1 MQTTE
6 RRARYKAGVQAEIL
20 GAAREIVVHGGY
32 ENFSMRAL
40 AERIGYS
47 TAATYKHFKSKGEI
61 FELLAD
67 ESFASLMAASE
78 SVKSIAAEDPVDR
91 LKRGMLAYVHFGLQ
105 NPDHYRIA
113 FLLHQPGTTPPPKPT
128 AAYAGLKRRVLS
140 CVDTGKFRS
149 GDIELMA
156 QSLWAAAHGIT
167 SLLIQKPAFPWVARR
182 RLIAQVIDSA
192 VKGLLAQGQRRNARR
207 ARNGNHNVR
216 GQHQEESV

>member
-1 MQTTE
+1 MRTTE
-6 RRARYKAGVQAEIL
+6 RRARYKARVQAEIL
-20 GAAREIVVHGGY
+20 GAAREIFVRGGY

-47 TAATYKHFKSKGEI
+47 TTATYKHFKSKGEI
-61 FELLAD
+61 FEHLAV
-67 ESFASLMAASE
+67 ESFAALMAASE
-78 SVKSIAAEDPVDR
+78 SVKSIPAEDPVDR
-91 LKRGMLAYVHFGLQ
+91 LRRGMLAYVHFGLQ

-113 FLLHQPGTTPPPKPT
+113 FLLHQPGTSPPKPT
-128 AAYAGLKRRVLS
+128 AAYAGLKSRVQS
-140 CVDTGKFRS
+140 CVGTGKFRS

-192 VKGLLAQGQRRNARR
+192 VEGLLA
-207 ARNGNHNVR
+207 R
-216 GQHQEESV
+216 GQ